1 MKRSDWRRRL
11 IVRRLV
17 KTRYG
22 TILLI
27 LLRILS
33 IYLPLYLFIYLF
45 CVLIVG
51 EPWNMNEWDHKRYDD
66 TYILGT
72 MAIALLF
79 GLIQGCYIGWKD
91 FDERKDNLR

>member
-1 MKRSDWRRRL
+1 
-11 IVRRLV
+11 
-17 KTRYG
+17 
-22 TILLI
+22 
-27 LLRILS
+27 
-33 IYLPLYLFIYLF
+33 
-45 CVLIVG
+45 
-51 EPWNMNEWDHKRYDD
+51 MNEWDHKRYDD

>member
-11 IVRRLV
+11 IVRRLL

-22 TILLI
+22 TILLFVF
-27 LLRILS
+27 RILS
-33 IYLPLYLFIYLF
+33 IYLPICLFTYLFG
-45 CVLIVG
+45 VLIYG
-51 EPWNMNEWDHKRYDD
+51 EPWNMNEWDHTRYDD
-66 TYILGT
+66 TYMLGT
-72 MAIALLF
+72 MVIFLLL